1 MPLYE
6 YVCQSCKQTFET
18 IRPFTQADQPIA
30 CPKCGR
36 TDSRR
41 LLSLVNAV
49 SSGKSLT
56 SGGSSCGSCH
66 SGNCG
71 NCGSA

>member
-1 MPLYE
+1 MPIYE

-18 IRPFTQADQPIA
+18 IRPFSQADAPIN
-30 CPKCGR
+30 CPNCGYLDAKR
-36 TDSRR
+36 QI
-41 LLSLVNAV
+41 SLVNAV

-56 SGGSSCGSCH
+56 GGSSSCGTCQ

-71 NCGSA
+71 SCGHS